1 MMKRS
6 VDKRIATAAMAAVW
20 LCVGRVARAEEP
32 SPQATSNV
40 RTAPS
45 YAFWAGTRGGIFI
58 PYGTLYTDRS
68 LVTTPFEDV
77 ATAGPAVEVDVGARF
92 MRRFVG
98 YGFVE
103 QAFLGRGIS
112 AAWTAPHGGQST
124 PSTQSLGIGLR
135 WESNPDGL
143 GIVADLA
150 VAHRWFTARWTDGTT
165 VRMDGP
171 ADVRFGLG
179 GGWRITSR
187 LTLAS
192 LMTVFS
198 GAFSNR
204 TLDGQKLGEST
215 GSYSALALT
224 LSGHVDID

>member
-1 MMKRS
+1 MTRAI
-6 VDKRIATAAMAAVW
+6 DQW
-20 LCVGRVARAEEP
+20 LCAAGIVAASLAGARVAQSQEP
-32 SPQATSNV
+32 SPQQPSET
-40 RTAPS
+40 RTAPN

-58 PYGTLYTDRS
+58 PYGALYADRAF
-68 LVTTPFEDV
+68 VTTPFEDV
-77 ATAGPAVEVDVGARF
+77 ASAGPAIEVDIGARF
-92 MRRFVG
+92 VRRFVG
-98 YGFVE
+98 YAYLE
-103 QAFLGRGIS
+103 QTFLGRGTS
-112 AAWTAPHGGQST
+112 AAWTVPHGGQSA
-124 PSTQSLGIGLR
+124 PSTQALGIGLR

-150 VAHRWFTARWTDGTT
+150 VAHRWFTSRWADGTT

-171 ADVRFGLG
+171 ADVRLGLG
-179 GGWRITSR
+179 AGWRITSR
-187 LTLAS
+187 VTLAS

-224 LSGHVDID
+224 LSGHVDVD